1 MLYAYTVIWFDVMKF
16 YPAAVSQQVVTLPLY
31 DDRVPAGFPSPAA
44 DYIDKPID
52 LNELL
57 IAHPAATY
65 FVRVAGDSMVGIGIF
80 DGSLLLVDS
89 SIRPKH
95 NDIIIACLGGEFTVK
110 RYITHPRTMLLAE
123 NPAYPPI
130 ELREGEDLETFGV
143 VKFVIN
149 EAR

>member
-1 MLYAYTVIWFDVMKF
+1 MYIQLLWFNVMKF
-16 YPAAVSQQVVTLPLY
+16 YQSAASLSVVSLPLF
-31 DDRVPAGFPSPAA
+31 DNRVPAGFPSPAA

-65 FVRVAGDSMVGIGIF
+65 FVRVSGESMTGAGIF

-89 SIRPKH
+89 SIRPQH

-110 RYITHPRTMLLAE
+110 RYVTHPRTMLLAE

-130 ELREGEDLETFGV
+130 
-143 VKFVIN
+143 
-149 EAR
+149 

>member
-1 MLYAYTVIWFDVMKF
+1 MKF
-16 YPAAVSQQVVTLPLY
+16 YPATVSQQAIPLPLY

-89 SIRPKH
+89 SIRPK
-95 NDIIIACLGGEFTVK
+95 ITFT
-110 RYITHPRTMLLAE
+110 
-123 NPAYPPI
+123 
-130 ELREGEDLETFGV
+130 
-143 VKFVIN
+143 
-149 EAR
+149 

>member
-1 MLYAYTVIWFDVMKF
+1 MKF
-16 YPAAVSQQVVTLPLY
+16 YPACLSKLSVSIPLY
-31 DDRVPAGFPSPAA
+31 ADSVPAGFPSPAA
-44 DYIDKPID
+44 DYIDKPIN

-57 IAHPAATY
+57 IAHPASTY
-65 FVRVAGDSMVGIGIF
+65 FVRVSGESMTGAGIF

-110 RYITHPRTMLLAE
+110 RYVTRPRIMLIAE
-123 NPAYPPI
+123 NPEYPAI
-130 ELREGEDLETFGV
+130 EFNDGEDLETFGV

>member
-1 MLYAYTVIWFDVMKF
+1 MKF
-16 YPAAVSQQVVTLPLY
+16 YPAAASLSVVSLPLF
-31 DDRVPAGFPSPAA
+31 DNRVPAGFPSPAA

-65 FVRVAGDSMVGIGIF
+65 FLRVSGESMIGAGIF

-89 SIRPKH
+89 SIRPQH

-110 RYITHPRTMLLAE
+110 RYVTRPKAMLLAE

-130 ELREGEDLETFGV
+130 ELYEGEELETFGV